1 MGSERIE
8 LAYYR
13 KSVKKN
19 CATAQFFRIYHK
31 IGSVRD
37 YASTDGQNVGRYE
50 IRDITK
56 CVRQKKRDTPKQSV
70 SSGQ

>member
-50 IRDITK
+50 IRDNNNKRETK
-56 CVRQKKRDTPKQSV
+56 KKRHSKKKCL
-70 SSGQ
+70 

>member
-19 CATAQFFRIYHK
+19 CAAAQFFRIYLVT
-31 IGSVRD
+31 GSVRD
-37 YASTDGQNVGRYE
+37 YASTVPISDRMLGDMRSDKSAK
-50 IRDITK
+50 I
-56 CVRQKKRDTPKQSV
+56 V
-70 SSGQ
+70 S